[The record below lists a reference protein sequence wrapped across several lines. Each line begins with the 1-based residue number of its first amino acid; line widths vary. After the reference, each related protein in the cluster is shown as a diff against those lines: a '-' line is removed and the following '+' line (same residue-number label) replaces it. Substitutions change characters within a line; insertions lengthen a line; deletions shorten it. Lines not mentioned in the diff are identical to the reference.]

1 MHLARHFF
9 RGLTVV
15 ALAASASAS
24 DIAFLRNGFSIRHE
38 HRQEVGTMTRL
49 YLSADDSSYADV
61 PTLQIDHFERDL
73 FSPKP
78 EPVAAAPVS
87 PQTLDQVITSTS
99 QRHRIDP
106 DLITS
111 VIHAES
117 NFNPHAVSN
126 KGAQGLM
133 QIMPQTATQ
142 LGMRNAFDPKDNV
155 EGGTK
160 YLRELLERYNF
171 DMVKALAA
179 YNAGPRRVE
188 QYGGVPPYQE
198 TRAYVARIVRDF
210 NRKKLAEQKRTV
222 TKNTRPATKTNA
234 KVAPAQ
240 AKLSKQ
246 AAVSGSHPASQ

>member
-1 MHLARHFF
+1 MHFARQLA
-9 RGLTVV
+9 GSLILLALT
-15 ALAASASAS
+15 ASAFAS

-38 HRQEVGTMTRL
+38 RHQELGTITRL

-73 FSPKP
+73 FAPKP
-78 EPVAAAPVS
+78 EPTAVSPAS
-87 PQTLDQVITSTS
+87 PQTLDQVITTTS
-99 QRHRIDP
+99 QRHRVDP
-106 DLITS
+106 DLIAS

-133 QIMPQTATQ
+133 QIMPQTAFQ
-142 LGMRNAFDPKDNV
+142 LGLRNAFDPKDNV
-155 EGGTK
+155 EGGTR

-171 DMVKALAA
+171 DLIKALAA

-198 TRAYVARIVRDF
+198 TRAYIARIVRDF
-210 NRKKLAEQKRTV
+210 NRKKLAEQKLQKQAAK
-222 TKNTRPATKTNA
+222 KNPSPKSA
-234 KVAPAQ
+234 APSQKPTQ
-240 AKLSKQ
+240 ALVETTSKQ
-246 AAVSGSHPASQ
+246 ASR